1 MVSSTPH
8 DKNRS
13 VYKEA
18 IRGKCSNLKVPH
30 YKYEDEDVLNMYETG
45 ILFWIIP
52 RKNYAKKGKKWQA
65 QGNKGM
71 KKYPISLY
79 VAINLKI
86 TRKTPLGVIGN
97 SNNPCYFLNRRVPLP
112 YFFKKIL
119 VGYGNLSK
127 VVLWNVLTL
136 YLKNYQQKVFLIMDN
151 YSPHVDII
159 TYPFGKF
166 CLIFLPT
173 NNP

>member
-1 MVSSTPH
+1 
-8 DKNRS
+8 
-13 VYKEA
+13 
-18 IRGKCSNLKVPH
+18 
-30 YKYEDEDVLNMYETG
+30 MYETG

-112 YFFKKIL
+112 YFFQKK
-119 VGYGNLSK
+119 YWSDME
-127 VVLWNVLTL
+127 T
-136 YLKNYQQKVFLIMDN
+136 YQKWFFEM
-151 YSPHVDII
+151 
-159 TYPFGKF
+159 
-166 CLIFLPT
+166 FLPYI
-173 NNP
+173 